1 MFMPIW
7 FALFPRTV
15 ETWLMI
21 DSGFMFVSATIVSI
35 TNKRWD
41 VLLYSPAYIV
51 LRFVDSYLFLRS
63 FVKAFF
69 QTQSK
74 QLSWQSSTRYKLT

>member
-1 MFMPIW
+1 
-7 FALFPRTV
+7 
-15 ETWLMI
+15 
-21 DSGFMFVSATIVSI
+21 
-35 TNKRWD
+35 
-41 VLLYSPAYIV
+41 
-51 LRFVDSYLFLRS
+51 LFLRS